1 MLRWGAL
8 PRLWTNSRSSLL
20 RNVQTIQSRA
30 YAKGKGKS
38 LLRKPSKPAASPEV
52 WVDPFKSPPP
62 PQADL
67 RVLIRPAI
75 FTAIVLASS
84 DYIAEAF
91 IDRRTEEVRT
101 RAEREAETRWTIW
114 PMIGIN
120 IAVFGLWRVFPSLLH
135 RIGAISIPYAPTASQ
150 LVVNTF
156 SHQEIWHLV
165 LNQIAFLSFG
175 SMVCD
180 TIGREHF
187 ISLYLSAACVSSL
200 ASISVTQFMVSRG
213 VYNASALTRGSLGA
227 SGVIYSMLGISAV
240 IYPDLELGILLLPIG
255 IPIKFGF
262 PALCAVDALGVIR
275 HWQRFD
281 HVCHVCPM

>member
-1 MLRWGAL
+1 MIRWGAF
-8 PRLWTNSRSSLL
+8 PRLWINSRFSLL
-20 RNVQTIQSRA
+20 RNVQTIRSRA
-30 YAKGKGKS
+30 YTKGKGKS
-38 LLRKPSKPAASPEV
+38 LVRKQSKSAASPEV

-62 PQADL
+62 PRADL

-75 FTAIVLASS
+75 FTAVVLASS
-84 DYIAEAF
+84 EYIAEAF

-175 SMVCD
+175 SIVCD

-187 ISLYLSAACVSSL
+187 IALYLSAACVSSL
-200 ASISVTQFMVSRG
+200 ASVSVTQFMVSRG
-213 VYNASALTRGSLGA
+213 AYNASALTRGSLGA
-227 SGVIYSMLGISAV
+227 SGVIYSMLGVSAV
-240 IYPDLELGILLLPIG
+240 IYPDLNVGVLLLPIG
-255 IPIKFGF
+255 IPVKFCF

-281 HVCHVCPM
+281 HVCHVYPM